1 MEQNT
6 ALFDDITEFGRNYL
20 INGNQDFQT
29 LKDKRK
35 KTRKKEID
43 FSKIGKTI
51 TEAEFKNPMVEFHN
65 DLNSIVFTAFNE
77 IDFNIFF
84 ALCFI
89 FKNRLD
95 KTLSLTF
102 EEVRLLVELNDNHKT
117 TNRNRFY
124 ESLVSFSNKLM
135 SLKAQGYKSVGINK
149 KRKYSVIN
157 FFSVIDI
164 DEDSKTFFVKISEEA
179 SCLINN
185 LFKNYTRF
193 DLKEFCSI
201 DSKYAKNLYR
211 ILKQYENLGHCK
223 LDWESFRNIMC
234 IPESY
239 EHRNINQKILN
250 PSISKLNSNNY
261 NGIPYFKDLTYQKIK
276 VSGKG
281 RGGVVSAIV
290 FEFVPKNKALI
301 NARNKQILNTE
312 VTPPPM
318 NSGGDNKQVMI
329 GFW

>member
-1 MEQNT
+1 MQQNT
-6 ALFDDITEFGRNYL
+6 ALFNDITEFGKNYVT
-20 INGNQDFQT
+20 NENSTFQI

-149 KRKYSVIN
+149 K
-157 FFSVIDI
+157 
-164 DEDSKTFFVKISEEA
+164 
-179 SCLINN
+179 
-185 LFKNYTRF
+185 
-193 DLKEFCSI
+193 
-201 DSKYAKNLYR
+201 
-211 ILKQYENLGHCK
+211 G
-223 LDWESFRNIMC
+223 NI
-234 IPESY
+234 
-239 EHRNINQKILN
+239 
-250 PSISKLNSNNY
+250 
-261 NGIPYFKDLTYQKIK
+261 
-276 VSGKG
+276 V
-281 RGGVVSAIV
+281 
-290 FEFVPKNKALI
+290 
-301 NARNKQILNTE
+301 
-312 VTPPPM
+312 
-318 NSGGDNKQVMI
+318 
-329 GFW
+329 